1 MSINFDFFLQ
11 SDKEKFKLWKA
22 SMKISPEEVL
32 ILGVEMIFNLLIS
45 LGWPFQEME
54 TGTGKI

>member
-1 MSINFDFFLQ
+1 MESVNQFGFLFQ

-32 ILGVEMIFNLLIS
+32 ILGVQMIFNLPYI
-45 LGWPFQEME
+45 
-54 TGTGKI
+54 